1 MTKHSF
7 RKSVT
12 PVGESGQVMLFSL
25 LALGLFL
32 IGSIAFAVDL
42 SYLWFQRQG
51 AQTAADAACTAGAM
65 DLLLVQ
71 TNNITAG
78 PYPGHFTPGTSF
90 SCTGTTPNSTGSGT
104 TNPAPCVYAALN
116 GYPSAITNAQWAS
129 GTLGDDVEVIFGGA
143 APPGVAGIPA
153 NRLMEVDV
161 YQNVP
166 TFFAGL
172 LRGQLTQS
180 VRAVAKCGVDQAAAP
195 IPLIVLDPLNPG
207 NTTSSFNIQGNPATT
222 IYGGPA
228 QSIQVNSSDPNAV
241 AAIGSALID
250 LSQGGPQ
257 HTGSSLGVKGGPTT
271 PPSCNTGGSGS
282 GFCAGTTGT
291 WMAPHAPIQDPLATL
306 QPPTA
311 AQIAALTTYAGS
323 GGGSFTPATAPL
335 GSALGTGQMADGT
348 DGCSGGGNCVVFV
361 PGNYSNGICLGSS
374 CPGSG
379 NFSYAIF
386 REGLYYMQG
395 DITLDSNSCVRMS
408 QTAMPSGNTFHGWG
422 GAVFFFVGTAK
433 LNVNA
438 NAGKPGPNGCDSTQQ
453 FNTTTGGLG
462 NGVYC
467 DSTAA
472 LPANSPGNVP
482 AFLTGNVFLAPCSGP
497 YGDQNYSA
505 SKGRQHGILFFQDR
519 TARSVTSTAGGGGS
533 YALAGTIYMH
543 SCESTGLS
551 ATCSFPT
558 GAVNSSNS
566 NYFRDTFQL
575 GGGSGSQS
583 YVLGEIIVDN
593 LVLQG
598 GGSIYM
604 DLSPSTVNNIYK
616 ASLYQ

>member
-1 MTKHSF
+1 MRNQSF
-7 RKSVT
+7 RKSAT
-12 PVGESGQVMLFSL
+12 PCGESGQVMLFKL

-32 IGSIAFAVDL
+32 IGSMAFAVDL
-42 SYLWFQRQG
+42 SHLWFQRQA

-71 TNNITAG
+71 TNNITVG
-78 PYPGHFTPGTSF
+78 PYPGKFTPGNSF
-90 SCTGTTPNSTGSGT
+90 SCTNTTPNSTGSGT

-129 GTLGDDVEVIFGGA
+129 GILGDDVEIVFGGV
-143 APPGVAGIPA
+143 APPGVAGIPT

-172 LRGQLTQS
+172 LRGQTTQS
-180 VRAVAKCGVDQAAAP
+180 IRAVSKCGVDQAAAP

-222 IYGGPA
+222 IYGGPQ
-228 QSIQVNSSDPNAV
+228 QSIQVNSSDAAAV

-282 GFCAGTTGT
+282 GFCGGTTGT
-291 WMAPHAPIQDPLATL
+291 WMSPHSPIQDPLASL

-311 AQIAALTTYAGS
+311 AQIAALTTYPGS
-323 GGGSFTPATAPL
+323 GGGSFTAATAPL
-335 GSALGTGQMADGT
+335 GSAVGTGQMVDGS

-361 PGNYSNGICLGSS
+361 PGNYSNGICLGTS

-379 NFSYAIF
+379 NFSYGIF
-386 REGLYYMQG
+386 REGIYYMQG
-395 DITLDSNSCVRMS
+395 DLTLDSNSCVRMS

-422 GAVFFFVGTAK
+422 GAVFFFVGNAK

-453 FNTTTGGLG
+453 FNTATGGLG

-519 TARSVTSTAGGGGS
+519 SARSVTSTAGGGGS
-533 YALAGTIYMH
+533 YALAGTIYIH

-604 DLSPSTVNNIYK
+604 DLNPSTGNNIYK
-616 ASLYQ
+616 AALYQ